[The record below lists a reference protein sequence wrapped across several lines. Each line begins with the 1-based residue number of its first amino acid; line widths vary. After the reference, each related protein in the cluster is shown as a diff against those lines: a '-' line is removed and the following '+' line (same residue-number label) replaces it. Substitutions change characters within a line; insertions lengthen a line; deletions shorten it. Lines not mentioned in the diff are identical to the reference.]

1 MGSDA
6 IIFCV
11 AFFFLG
17 LSESGVLVV
26 LAFGLYMVS
35 SCLISFWSCL
45 ISLSS
50 WASCWSNVFF
60 IVFLFLCGGG
70 SC

>member
-1 MGSDA
+1 MTN
-6 IIFCV
+6 FCV
-11 AFFFLG
+11 VFFFLG
-17 LSESGVLVV
+17 LSDTGLLGLV
-26 LAFGLYMVS
+26 FCS